1 MATSKLNSLNRLVV
15 VAPHP
20 DDEVLGCAG
29 SILQALEK
37 NISVSVFYLTNGDA
51 NRAGVSLDNHR
62 FFPTASQYMN
72 YGQMR
77 RKEAEQALS
86 TLGVAAQ
93 DSYFFGLPDLGLR
106 ALQRSGYTQ
115 TYCSAFTKAQAVP
128 YADAVEP
135 HLPHTR
141 EAVLSAI
148 CSLLGELQPS
158 QLLLPSPADSH
169 SDHRACTALLLEAV
183 AHSCI
188 SPEVYA
194 YPIHSPHW
202 PKPAGT
208 TITLPL
214 LAPTFRRSEWQ
225 SIALTTAQ
233 TRQKLAALQAY
244 PSQFRVPL
252 LGKLLYS
259 LVRSNELLLP
269 LDI

>member
-1 MATSKLNSLNRLVV
+1 MNSLNRLVV

-29 SILQALEK
+29 SILQELEK

-51 NRAGVSLDNHR
+51 NRAGVYLDNHR
-62 FFPTASQYMN
+62 FFPTASQYVL

-77 RKEAEQALS
+77 QKEAAQALS
-86 TLGVAAQ
+86 ILGVAAQ
-93 DSYFFGLPDLGLR
+93 DSYFFGLPDLGLHV
-106 ALQRSGYTQ
+106 LQRPTFTH
-115 TYCSAFTKAQAVP
+115 TYCSRFTKAQAVP
-128 YADAVEP
+128 YDDAVQP
-135 HLPHTR
+135 HLPYTR
-141 EAVLSAI
+141 EAALSAI
-148 CSLLGELQPS
+148 RSLLSELQPT

-169 SDHRACTALLLEAV
+169 SDHRACTALLLEAITQ
-183 AHSCI
+183 SGI

-202 PKPAGT
+202 PKPAGN

-214 LAPTFRRSEWQ
+214 LAPTFRQSEWQ
-225 SIALTTAQ
+225 NVPLTTAQ
-233 TRQKLAALQAY
+233 TRQKLEALQAY
-244 PSQFRVPL
+244 ASQFRVPL

-269 LDI
+269 LRI